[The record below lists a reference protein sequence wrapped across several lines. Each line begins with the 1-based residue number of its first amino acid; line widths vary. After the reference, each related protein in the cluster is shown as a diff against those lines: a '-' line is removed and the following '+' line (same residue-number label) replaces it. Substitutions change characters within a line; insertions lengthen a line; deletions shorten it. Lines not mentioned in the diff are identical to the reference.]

1 VAEEEQEEAIW
12 PDESEEDEL
21 EVEEIMIKG
30 KLYYTS
36 SSVNGDIYRVG
47 EDGDVEEIVGK
58 FKKSKAI
65 FF

>member
-1 VAEEEQEEAIW
+1 
-12 PDESEEDEL
+12 
-21 EVEEIMIKG
+21 MIKG

-36 SSVNGDIYRVG
+36 SSVDGDIYRVG